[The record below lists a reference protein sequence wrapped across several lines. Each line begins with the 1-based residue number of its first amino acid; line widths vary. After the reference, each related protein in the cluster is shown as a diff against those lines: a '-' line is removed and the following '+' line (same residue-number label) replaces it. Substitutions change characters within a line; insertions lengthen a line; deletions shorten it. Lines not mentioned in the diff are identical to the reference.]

1 MIRTLFHIALMTASV
16 VVLVVS
22 AAIAAIL
29 IVIAWPL
36 WYIRRRRAREQ
47 RPQIALEVLNRRYA
61 LGEIDRTEYLQTRD
75 DILVE
80 PRIAELQEAQEF

>member
-1 MIRTLFHIALMTASV
+1 MTASV

-22 AAIAAIL
+22 AVIATIL

-47 RPQIALEVLNRRYA
+47 SPQIALEVLNRRYA

-80 PRIAELQEAQEF
+80 RRITKLREGPEV

>member
-22 AAIAAIL
+22 AVIATIL

-36 WYIRRRRAREQ
+36 WYIRRRPAREQ
-47 RPQIALEVLNRRYA
+47 SPQIALEVLNRRYA

-80 PRIAELQEAQEF
+80 RRITKLREGPEV

>member
-22 AAIAAIL
+22 AVIATIL

-47 RPQIALEVLNRRYA
+47 SPQIALEVLNRRYA

-80 PRIAELQEAQEF
+80 RRITKLREGPEV

>member
-16 VVLVVS
+16 VVLIVS
-22 AAIAAIL
+22 AVIATIL

-47 RPQIALEVLNRRYA
+47 SPQIALEVLNRRYA

-80 PRIAELQEAQEF
+80 RRITKLREGPEV